1 VSCTHILE
9 LREGGTTAV
18 RSGLSADDY
27 ASEIARLQ
35 EIAQNHPAP
44 YERKS
49 AHIHLAH
56 LYLYSKNPNRDYQ
69 KALKHLEIYA
79 SLEPELAG
87 DPDVESWYAVLKEM
101 ERLSKKI
108 EELNDKIQKSQ
119 QQILALN
126 KNNRKLVNKN
136 KKYKKTNFK
145 LTEKNQVLEQSN
157 DKLEKTIEMLKK
169 LDQRLEEKRK
179 NFSP

>member
-1 VSCTHILE
+1 MFE
-9 LREGGTTAV
+9 LRGRGSAAI
-18 RSGLSADDY
+18 RSGLSAEDY

-35 EIAQNHPAP
+35 EIAQHHPAP
-44 YERKS
+44 HERKN
-49 AHIHLAH
+49 AHIQLAH
-56 LYLYSKNPNRDYQ
+56 LHLYFENPNCDYQ

-87 DPDVESWYAVLKEM
+87 DPDIESWYAVLKEM

-108 EELNDKIQKSQ
+108 EKLNVKIQKSQ
-119 QQILALN
+119 QQIMALN
-126 KNNRKLVNKN
+126 KNNKKLVNKN
-136 KKYKKTNFK
+136 KKYKKTNLK

-157 DKLEKTIEMLKK
+157 EKLEKTIEMLKK